1 MEPLPSRKA
10 ATSMGELEAMEA
22 FAWDQCFVTG
32 LQKVDEQH
40 HQLVDIVNR
49 VGDILMSPRATE
61 ENLQSIFHELADYA
75 RFHFSE
81 EERLM
86 DEAGIDRRHRDLHR
100 QHHAQFIEQVVQM
113 WRSRDQMSHPA
124 EVLHGFLAA
133 WLTFHILDEDQSMAR
148 QIAAI
153 RAGQPSAEA
162 FEAEHRSED
171 NNVSALL
178 SALHKLYH
186 LMALQNAE
194 LARTNEGLEQ
204 KVAERTRDL
213 TVANEHLADDR
224 KELATLVKK
233 MEEAQN
239 HILQSEKMAAI
250 GQLAAGV
257 AHEINNPIGFVNS
270 NLGTLK
276 SYVERLLGL
285 VDVYDRCLV
294 RTGAQL
300 PEIVA
305 ARSDADLDFLRADI
319 GALLG
324 ESREGLDRVK
334 KIVQDLKDFSHI
346 DNAELHEADI
356 NAGLE
361 STLNVVWN
369 ELKYKA
375 EVIRRYGE
383 LPPVRCIAGQIN
395 QVFMNLLV
403 NAAQAIEQRGTITVS
418 TGLHGA
424 EVWIAIADT
433 GCGMPSEISKRVFE
447 PFFTTKP
454 VGTGTGLGLSLS
466 YDIVVK
472 KHSGRF
478 EVESEPGVG
487 TIFRIWLPVAGPKL

>member
-1 MEPLPSRKA
+1 
-10 ATSMGELEAMEA
+10 MEA
-22 FAWDQCFVTG
+22 FVWDQRFVTG
-32 LQKVDEQH
+32 LEKVDEQH
-40 HQLVDIVNR
+40 HHLVDVVNL
-49 VGDILMSPRATE
+49 VGDMLTSQHTPE
-61 ENLQSIFHELADYA
+61 EDLQAIFQQLADYA
-75 RFHFSE
+75 HFHFSE

-86 DEAGIDRRHRDLHR
+86 EEVGIDARHAQVHRD
-100 QHHAQFIEQVVQM
+100 HHAQFITQVLQM
-113 WRSRDQMSHPA
+113 WRSRATMSNPA

-133 WLTFHILDEDQSMAR
+133 WLSFHILDEDQRMAR
-148 QIAAI
+148 QIAAV
-153 RAGQPSAEA
+153 RAGQSPDEA
-162 FEAEHRSED
+162 FAAERATED
-171 NNVSALL
+171 NSVSALL

-186 LMALQNAE
+186 LMALQNQE
-194 LARTNEGLEQ
+194 LAAANQNLER
-204 KVAERTRDL
+204 KVAERTGEL
-213 TVANEHLADDR
+213 TA
-224 KELATLVKK
+224 LVKK

-239 HILQSEKMAAI
+239 QILQSEKMAAI

-276 SYVERLLGL
+276 SYVDRLLGL
-285 VDVYDRCLV
+285 IDLYDQCVQQHPDKAPQLV
-294 RTGAQL
+294 
-300 PEIVA
+300 E
-305 ARSDADLDFLRADI
+305 ARKNADLDFLREDI
-319 GALLG
+319 VALLG

-346 DNAELHEADI
+346 DEAELHNTDL

-375 EVIRRYGE
+375 DVVRRYGE

-418 TGLHGA
+418 SGREGDEA
-424 EVWIAIADT
+424 WIAIADT
-433 GCGMPSEISKRVFE
+433 GRGMTPEVKKRVFE

-454 VGTGTGLGLSLS
+454 VGKGTGLGLSLS

-472 KHSGRF
+472 KHGGRF
-478 EVESEPGVG
+478 DVESEPGVG
-487 TIFRIWLPVAGPKL
+487 STFRIWLPIAGPSA

>member
-1 MEPLPSRKA
+1 
-10 ATSMGELEAMEA
+10 MEA
-22 FAWDQCFVTG
+22 FVWDQRFVTG
-32 LQKVDEQH
+32 LDKVDEQH

-49 VGDILMSPRATE
+49 VGDIMTSPQASE
-61 ENLQSIFHELADYA
+61 ADLQGIFKQLAEYA
-75 RFHFSE
+75 RFHFAE

-86 DEAGIDRRHRDLHR
+86 DEVGIDPRHNKAHR
-100 QHHAQFIEQVVQM
+100 EHHAQFIEQVVQM
-113 WRSRDQMSHPA
+113 WRGRASMENPA

-133 WLTFHILDEDQSMAR
+133 WLSFHILDEDQSMAR
-148 QIAAI
+148 QTAAI
-153 RAGQPSAEA
+153 RNGVAAAAA
-162 FEAEHRSED
+162 FDAEHHSED

-186 LMALQNAE
+186 VMALQNLE
-194 LARTNEGLEQ
+194 LADANEGLER
-204 KVAERTRDL
+204 KVSERTQEL
-213 TVANEHLADDR
+213 TAANARLAAEQD
-224 KELATLVKK
+224 ELSGLLKK
-233 MEEAQN
+233 IEEAQN
-239 HILQSEKMAAI
+239 QIVQSEKLAAI

-285 VDVYDRCLV
+285 LDLYDKHV
-294 RTGAQL
+294 AGNASET
-300 PEIVA
+300 PELA
-305 ARSDADLDFLRADI
+305 AAKQNADLDFLRQDI
-319 GALLG
+319 VALIA

-346 DNAELHEADI
+346 NEAELHDADI
-356 NAGLE
+356 NSGLE

-375 EVIRRYGE
+375 QVTKQYGE

-395 QVFMNLLV
+395 QVLMNLLV
-403 NAAQAIEQRGTITVS
+403 NAAQAIEQRGTIAVS
-418 TGLHGA
+418 TGRDGD
-424 EVWIAIADT
+424 EVWIAVTDN
-433 GCGMPSEISKRVFE
+433 GRGMTPDVKKRVFE

-454 VGTGTGLGLSLS
+454 VGQGTGLGLSLS

-472 KHSGRF
+472 KHGGRF

-487 TIFRIWLPVAGPKL
+487 TTFRVWLPIRGPHSGAEA